1 MTKIF
6 SIGNHIENR
15 LFEIWLY
22 TDLDHS
28 KG

>member
-1 MTKIF
+1 MIKIL
-6 SIGNHIENR
+6 SKGNYIENR

-22 TDLDHS
+22 IDLDYF

>member
-1 MTKIF
+1 MIKIF
-6 SIGNHIENR
+6 SIDIYIENR

-22 TDLDHS
+22 IDLDYF

>member
-6 SIGNHIENR
+6 STGNHIENR
-15 LFEIWLY
+15 LFEIGLY

>member
-1 MTKIF
+1 MTKIL
-6 SIGNHIENR
+6 SKGNHIENR
-15 LFEIWLY
+15 LFEIGLY